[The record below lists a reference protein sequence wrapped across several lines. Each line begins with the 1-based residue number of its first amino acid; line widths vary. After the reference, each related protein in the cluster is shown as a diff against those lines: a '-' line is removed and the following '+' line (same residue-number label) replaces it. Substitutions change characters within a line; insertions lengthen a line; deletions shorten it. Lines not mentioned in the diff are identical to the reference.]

1 MGEKVLP
8 NDLTRMPSPTFLLK
22 NDLVHMVYKK

>member
-8 NDLTRMPSPTFLLK
+8 NDLSHK
-22 NDLVHMVYKK
+22 NAESNIFIEKWSCAYGV